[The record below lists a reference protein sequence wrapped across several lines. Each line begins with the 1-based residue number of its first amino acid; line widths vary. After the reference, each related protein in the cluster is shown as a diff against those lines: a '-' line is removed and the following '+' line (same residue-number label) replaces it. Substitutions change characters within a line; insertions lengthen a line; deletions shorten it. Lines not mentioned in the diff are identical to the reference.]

1 MLFNSLEFLIFFPI
15 VVAAYYLLPAKL
27 KNYWLLIASYYFYM
41 CWNAKYAL
49 LLLGSTAITYFGAI
63 LIGKGKCV
71 QAKKAFLAGSL
82 VLNFGLLAFFKYTN
96 FLLETVQSLFSF
108 LHISLNVPRFDIVL
122 PVGISFFVF
131 QAVGY
136 TIDVYRGETA
146 AERNFFRYALFVSF
160 FPQLVAGPIERS
172 KNLLSQLK
180 TTNKFNFE
188 KARDGF
194 LVILW
199 GFFLKLVVADRI
211 GIFVDTVYDN
221 MSYYGGEFIVVAAF
235 LFVIQVYC
243 DFYGYSTIA
252 KGAAQILGIEL
263 MENFSSPFLQTS
275 VASFWR
281 NWHISL
287 TSWFKDYLY
296 IPLGGNRKGKFRK
309 EINKLIVFSLSGL
322 WHGAN
327 ITFVLWGFVN
337 GLYQVI
343 GDLLTPARKKAATF
357 LRLNTESLGHKL
369 VRCFVTVVLVD
380 ISFIFFRLQSVSDV
394 VFALKSIVTNFN
406 FWIYFDG
413 SLFDCGLD
421 RQNFMLLIVCLLV
434 LLAADICKKKGI
446 VIREIVAK
454 QDYWIRWVVFAA
466 SILAILIFGKYGPAY
481 DSKNF
486 IYFQF

>member
-15 VVAAYYLLPAKL
+15 VVLAYYVIPAKL

-49 LLLGSTAITYFGAI
+49 LLLGSTAITFFCSIFIEKAQT
-63 LIGKGKCV
+63 V
-71 QAKKAFLAGSL
+71 SAKKAFLISSL
-82 VLNFGLLAFFKYTN
+82 VLNLGLLAFFKYTN
-96 FLLETVQSLFSF
+96 FLLEAVQSIFSVF
-108 LHISLNVPRFDIVL
+108 HVSLNVPVFDIVL
-122 PVGISFFVF
+122 PVGISFFIF
-131 QAVGY
+131 QALGY
-136 TIDVYRGETA
+136 TIDVYRGKIS

-172 KNLLSQLK
+172 ENLLSQFK
-180 TTNKFNFE
+180 TPKTFNFE

-194 LVILW
+194 LTILW

-211 GIFVDTVYDN
+211 GIFVDTVYGN
-221 MSYYGGEFIVVAAF
+221 MSAYGGEYIVVAAF

-252 KGAAQILGIEL
+252 KGAAEILGIEL
-263 MENFSSPFLQTS
+263 MENFTAPFLQTS
-275 VASFWR
+275 VAAFWR

-296 IPLGGNRKGKFRK
+296 IPLGGNRKGTFRK
-309 EINKLIVFSLSGL
+309 ELNKLIVFTLSGL

-343 GDLLTPARKKAATF
+343 GDVLMPLRKKVSAV
-357 LRLNTESLGHKL
+357 LHLNTESFGHKL
-369 VRCFVTVVLVD
+369 VRCVFTVALVD
-380 ISFIFFRLQSVSDV
+380 ISFISFRLKSVSEV
-394 VFALKSIVTNFN
+394 MFALKSIVLNRN

-413 SLFDCGLD
+413 SLFNCGLD
-421 RQNFMLLIVCLLV
+421 PMNFRLLLVCLLV
-434 LLAADICKKKGI
+434 LLFADVCKKKGI
-446 VIREIVAK
+446 VIREFITK
-454 QDYWIRWVVFAA
+454 QDYWIRWICIVVFVAV
-466 SILAILIFGKYGPAY
+466 ILVFGKYGPAY